1 MPPTPADA
9 FAQDEQA
16 PQKSEDPRS
25 PVRQKKGRPAPSTP
39 TPAPSPGGLSSPAPA
54 AIPCPP
60 STEHTLQQATQVDAV
75 AEALAGPLGALAR
88 ELGDEAAPG
97 ASLTRACNLFHV
109 AGVSLPEFLSR
120 LNEAGA
126 RTRAY
131 QTTIMGRGRDG
142 QAPRG
147 MPYLFAVL
155 AHLPDPEPAPVP
167 APPTRS
173 WRRPR
178 GAVPARGADTHRYT
192 GGSYG
197 VCEHCLSSP
206 CEADCPAQ
214 IHDTPAADAPP
225 TPQLGAICAP
235 VMPASSYAHS
245 S

>member
-1 MPPTPADA
+1 
-9 FAQDEQA
+9 
-16 PQKSEDPRS
+16 
-25 PVRQKKGRPAPSTP
+25 
-39 TPAPSPGGLSSPAPA
+39 
-54 AIPCPP
+54 
-60 STEHTLQQATQVDAV
+60 
-75 AEALAGPLGALAR
+75 
-88 ELGDEAAPG
+88 LGDEAAPG
-97 ASLTRACNLFHV
+97 ASLTRACNLFHA

-120 LNEAGA
+120 LDEAGA

-131 QTTIMGRGRDG
+131 QSTIMGRGRDG

-178 GAVPARGADTHRYT
+178 GAVPARAADTHRYT

-197 VCEHCLSSP
+197 VCEHCLCSP

-235 VMPASSYAHS
+235 VLPASSYAHAS
-245 S
+245 